1 MIGNTQII
9 DNIFKYDIPLKNY
22 TSFKIGGVA
31 EILAE
36 PGNISELR
44 EVLRFCKDEK
54 KKIFVLGN
62 GSNVL
67 INDDGIQ
74 GVVIRVGGGNF
85 KKIKREGNHIYSQA
99 GANLSHLIR
108 KTASWG
114 LGGLE
119 VLVGIPGTVGGA
131 VIMNAGGKYGTISDT
146 LRCVTTMDFDGEIK
160 NYNCE
165 DIGFPYRGCNLKER
179 IIIEAEFILKKSKK
193 EDVFE
198 RRDKMYKEKKERQ
211 PLHLRTMGCIFKN
224 TEQYKAAE
232 LIDKAGLKGLKV
244 GGAIVS
250 SLHANF
256 VVNNG
261 SASSEDMQN
270 LINIVKEVVKKK
282 FNVTLR
288 PEIHVW

>member
-36 PGNISELR
+36 PGDVSELR
-44 EVLRFCKDEK
+44 EILKFCKDEK
-54 KKIFVLGN
+54 KKIYILGN

-85 KKIKREGNHIYSQA
+85 KKIRKEGHHVYSQA
-99 GANLSHLIR
+99 GANLSLLIR

-119 VLVGIPGTVGGA
+119 TLVGIPGTVGGA
-131 VIMNAGGKYGTISDT
+131 VVMNAGGKYGNISDT
-146 LRCVTTMDFDGEIK
+146 LKCITTMDYDGEINK
-160 NYNCE
+160 YNRE
-165 DIGFPYRGCNLKER
+165 DIGFTYRGSELKNQ
-179 IIIEAEFILKKSKK
+179 IIIEAEFVLKDSKK

-198 RRDKMYKEKKERQ
+198 RMDKMYKEKMESQ
-211 PLHLRTMGCIFKN
+211 PLHLNTMGCIFKN
-224 TEQYKAAE
+224 TEEYKAAE

-244 GGAIVS
+244 GGAVVS
-250 SLHANF
+250 DLHANF
-256 VVNNG
+256 IVNSG
-261 SASSEDMQN
+261 TASEDDIQN
-270 LINIVKEVVKKK
+270 LIGIVTEEVKKQFK
-282 FNVTLR
+282 VTLN
-288 PEIHVW
+288 PEIHYW

>member
-1 MIGNTQII
+1 VIGNTQIM
-9 DNIFKYDIPLKNY
+9 DNIFKYDVPLKSY

-36 PGNISELR
+36 PGNVSELR

-74 GVVIRVGGGNF
+74 GVVIRVGGENF

-99 GANLSHLIR
+99 GVNLSHLIR

-119 VLVGIPGTVGGA
+119 TLVGIPGTVGGA
-131 VIMNAGGKYGTISDT
+131 VIMNAGGKHGTLSDT
-146 LRCVTTMDFDGEIK
+146 LRCITTMDYGGEIN

-165 DIGFPYRGCNLKER
+165 DIGFTYRGCNLKER
-179 IIIEAEFILKKSKK
+179 IIIEAEFILKKSEK
-193 EDVFE
+193 EDILE
-198 RRDKMYKEKKERQ
+198 RMDKMYKEKEERQ
-211 PLHLRTMGCIFKN
+211 PLHLSTMGCIFKN
-224 TEQYKAAE
+224 TEQHNAAE

-244 GGAIVS
+244 GGAVVS
-250 SLHANF
+250 RLHANF

-261 SASSEDMQN
+261 NASNEDMQK
-270 LINIVKEVVKKK
+270 LIDIVKDAVKEE

-288 PEIHVW
+288 SEIHLW